1 MTAEQEKRLRA
12 ALKDMSEDELGKLE
26 RYAIQLRDSAR
37 AKRHYQRNPISD
49 EQNHLVRWDKVKD

>member
-12 ALKDMSEDELGKLE
+12 ALKDMSEAELGKFE
-26 RYAIQLRDSAR
+26 RYTMQLRDSAR
-37 AKRHYQRNPISD
+37 AKRHHQRNPISD